1 MTTMRK
7 HFEML
12 RATFGPHTFNDF
24 MLEYGREYAV
34 GPDTFKGPRGEPK
47 NCFGNA
53 THLAAKN
60 PTLTYVEG
68 VVASHGI
75 PIAHAWCVDAND
87 IVVDPTIVNGKKMSG
102 YYGVPFL
109 TDYVRRATLLN
120 GYYGLLD
127 YFVASKT
134 APKLFELGLPIGQLW
149 LLNQPQKRRR
159 RKVTKVVQAA
169 CILLALGVSLLS
181 HDAVAQTQETFR
193 NSNGQIVGRAVT
205 NNAGTTFYNPQG
217 QQTGR
222 AVTNNAGTT
231 FYNAVGQQTGRASR
245 GR

>member
-1 MTTMRK
+1 MRK
-7 HFEML
+7 HFEMI
-12 RATFGPHTFNDF
+12 RAAFGPHAFNDF

-53 THLAAKN
+53 THLATES
-60 PTLTYVEG
+60 PRLTYVEG
-68 VVASHGI
+68 VVSIHGV
-75 PIAHAWCVDAND
+75 PLAHAWCVDAND
-87 IVVDPTIVNGKKMSG
+87 IVVDPTIDNNNGRVRG

-109 TDYVRRATLLN
+109 TDYVRRAVLLN
-120 GYYGLLD
+120 NYYGLLD
-127 YFVASKT
+127 PFVARAT

-159 RKVTKVVQAA
+159 RRVGKAAA
-169 CILLALGVSLLS
+169 CILALALLTG

-205 NNAGTTFYNPQG
+205 NNAGTVYYNPAG

-222 AVTNNAGTT
+222 STTNNAGTT
-231 FYNAVGQQTGRASR
+231 FYNAAGQQTGRSSR
-245 GR
+245 R